1 MNMKIRNATIEDI
14 DKIMNIYSVARET
27 MRESGNINQWV
38 NGYPQL
44 SLIQDDISKGN
55 CYVVVDEEE
64 VVAVFAFIIGDD
76 PTYHVIEGSWLND
89 RPYGVIH
96 RIGSNGKAK
105 GIIPFVME
113 YAFSRI
119 ENIKID
125 THKDN
130 RIMQHVLEKNGFK
143 YCGVITIEDG
153 TKRVAYQKASN

>member
-1 MNMKIRNATIEDI
+1 M
-14 DKIMNIYSVARET
+14 V
-27 MRESGNINQWV
+27 
-38 NGYPQL
+38 L
-44 SLIQDDISKGN
+44 
-55 CYVVVDEEE
+55 DEEE

-76 PTYHVIEGSWLND
+76 PTYRVIEGSWLND

-119 ENIKID
+119 DNIKID